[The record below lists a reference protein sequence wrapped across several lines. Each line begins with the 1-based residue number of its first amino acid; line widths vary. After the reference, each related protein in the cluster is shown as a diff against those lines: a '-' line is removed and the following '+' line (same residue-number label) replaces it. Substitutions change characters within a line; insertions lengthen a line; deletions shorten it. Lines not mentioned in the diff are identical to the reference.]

1 MELSINSAVL
11 KYNLLSCIKYSDE
24 NYNISRELKV
34 KLIRTKFNLEK
45 TYKEFN
51 QFQQQALEELKTER
65 YRYLVTKTERTEE
78 EEEEAKKLVSEL
90 NEDLHSV
97 VKEKSRET
105 VEVSFDYLSEDEFNE
120 ILLVN
125 VNNDVRING
134 VNIAAEEYLELF
146 HNEFVK

>member
-1 MELSINSAVL
+1 MELSLNSAVL

-65 YRYLVTKTERTEE
+65 YRYLVNKTERTEE